1 MHALVFDKKVI
12 QTEAETFPVHQDL
25 EWIDVGGIDPCPEV
39 GWACN
44 GGIFTAPSAPPPPPT
59 NAEKFEEINRS
70 DRDVIL
76 TAIIGAFAEL
86 RGETVTQTTVWLKS
100 KL

>member
-39 GWACN
+39 GWACD
-44 GGIFTAPSAPPPPPT
+44 GTVFTPPPPPPPLPT
-59 NAEKFEEINRS
+59 
-70 DRDVIL
+70 DVQQFDQMGKNNSVL
-76 TAIIGAFAEL
+76 KAIIGGLADM
-86 RGETVTQTTVWLKS
+86 RGETEEQTTVWLKS